1 MKKIDHMAEESL
13 KERSVT
19 YISDKDKKKLS
30 GAIASAVAALVF
42 FAAGLLLNRLAPGQ
56 ATVAELLYLISV
68 MIIGIP
74 VLVTAVKGFLHKDV
88 SASMEMLVSV
98 AMLVAVLDGQFIVA
112 VLIPVILT
120 VVHFFEEKSIMGG
133 RDAIEGLKQMQAH
146 SALLFTNGKEQEVKA
161 ETLREGDVILVK
173 SGMSLPIDGTV
184 LQGEANM
191 DQKSLTGESLPKSVG
206 KGDKV
211 YAGTTSIDGLLTVR
225 VDKAYQDTSFNRIV
239 QLLENAETMKLPE
252 ARLVDR
258 FMKYYIPFVLAVAAL
273 IWFFTKDIARA
284 VAVLVVSCPCGYM
297 LVSSAPIIA
306 ALGAASKRGIL
317 IKNPT
322 FIEKLTDADS
332 FIFDKTGTITN
343 GTLEAV
349 EFKLFGAESEEELLK
364 TAAAVAHGSLHPA
377 SKAIVRLCR
386 DLDYATDYTITEKAG
401 NGVTGRKGEDTV
413 ILGSRRYLERSGY
426 TLPCDDAQTGSTTW
440 TAHNETVLGCIVFRD
455 ILRDDAAETFDSL
468 RRIGVKRISVMTGD
482 NRVEAQ
488 KIAESV
494 TVDDLHCELLPEQK
508 LELLKKEKE
517 NHTVVMVG
525 DGINDSLALS
535 EADVGIAMGAM
546 GSNTAIES
554 ADISLMNNSMRNL
567 PFIVVLA
574 RKTKEIIDQN
584 IIIAFLTSFLMIFL
598 AAIGVVTPILGAFLH
613 NAGAFIVL
621 FNSARVSKADLKKA
635 EKEEEQA
642 AEQEEGD
649 SESPQT
655 PAELTVSASH
665 EPEEAQRQPDD
676 AASE

>member
-13 KERSVT
+13 KDRSVT

-30 GAIASAVAALVF
+30 GAIASAAAALVF
-42 FAAGLLLNRLAPGQ
+42 FAAGLLLNRIDPAQ
-56 ATVAELLYLISV
+56 ASVAELLYLISV
-68 MIIGIP
+68 LIIGIP
-74 VLVTAVKGFLHKDV
+74 VLATAVKGLLHKDV

-98 AMLVAVLDGQFIVA
+98 AMLVAVLDGRFIVA

-146 SALLFTNGKEQEVKA
+146 SALLLVDGKEREVNA
-161 ETLREGDVILVK
+161 ETLKEGDVILVK
-173 SGMSLPIDGTV
+173 SGMALPIDGTV

-225 VDKAYQDTSFNRIV
+225 VDKAYEDTSFNRIV
-239 QLLENAETMKLPE
+239 QLLEHAEEMKLPE
-252 ARLVDR
+252 ALLVDR

-273 IWFFTKDIARA
+273 IWFFTKDISRA

-306 ALGAASKRGIL
+306 ALGAASKRGVL
-317 IKNPT
+317 IKNPA
-322 FIEKLTDADS
+322 FIEKLTQADS

-349 EFKLFGAESEEELLK
+349 EIKRFAAESEEELLK

-377 SKAIVRLCR
+377 SKAIVRLCKE
-386 DLDYATDYTITEKAG
+386 LDYDMDYTITETAG
-401 NGVTGRKGEDTV
+401 NGVTGKKNDDV
-413 ILGSRRYLERSGY
+413 ILLGSRRYLEKTGF
-426 TLPCDDAQTGSTTW
+426 TLPCDDAETGSTTW
-440 TAHNETVLGCIVFRD
+440 VAKNETVLGCVVFRD
-455 ILRDDAAETFDSL
+455 ILRDDAAQTFDAL

-488 KIAESV
+488 KITESV
-494 TVDDLHCELLPEQK
+494 SVDELHCELLPEQK

-517 NHTVVMVG
+517 AHTVVMVG
-525 DGINDSLALS
+525 DGINDSPALK
-535 EADVGIAMGAM
+535 EADVGVAMGAM

-554 ADISLMNNSMRNL
+554 ADISLMNNTMSNL
-567 PFIVVLA
+567 PFIVLLA
-574 RKTKEIIDQN
+574 RKTKDVIDQN
-584 IIIAFLTSFLMIFL
+584 IIIAFLTSFIMIFL
-598 AAIGVVTPILGAFLH
+598 AAIGVISPILGAFLH

-621 FNSARVSKADLKKA
+621 FNSARVTKA
-635 EKEEEQA
+635 EEEQEDKEKD
-642 AEQEEGD
+642 AEENEEKEGETRND
-649 SESPQT
+649 PDEPSE
-655 PAELTVSASH
+655 
-665 EPEEAQRQPDD
+665 
-676 AASE
+676 